1 MKRSIYSMVINAKN
15 RLKASSIIEVVMAMT
30 IIAIVVAIGAI
41 MYVNINQ
48 SNSSLKEIN
57 EEGEALTDFINQRL
71 ILNETVEEKEFS
83 ISKLTVEESENR
95 EFSSLIYQLRGR
107 NNNVLWQFEVMTNE
121 EEK

>member
-1 MKRSIYSMVINAKN
+1 MVVNAKN

-107 NNNVLWQFEVMTNE
+107 KNNVLWQFEVMTNE